1 MKNKFIGPRTALTFA
16 LLVGCAAHALAYG
29 DATPGFYVEGGPALH
44 GGADTDAWSLG
55 AVLPWS
61 PSGAGG
67 INGRSFAW
75 DVFAS
80 QWRAPQAMGD
90 GRRNYAQLGAI
101 ATWRYRFDQGRSP
114 WFAEAGLGGTVMN
127 HVYRTPERS
136 FSTAFQFTEVLGLG
150 RSFGERGEHEL
161 SVRLQHVSNG
171 GLKKPNPGA
180 NFVRLRYLYRF

>member
-1 MKNKFIGPRTALTFA
+1 MTTKFSGVRVALGLGA
-16 LLVGCAAHALAYG
+16 LLVCATQALAYG
-29 DATPGFYVEGGPALH
+29 DATPGFYVEGGKALH
-44 GGADTDAWSLG
+44 GGADTDAWALG

-61 PSGAGG
+61 PGGAGVV
-67 INGRSFAW
+67 NGRSFAW
-75 DVFAS
+75 DLFAS
-80 QWRAPQAMGD
+80 QWRAPHEAGD
-90 GRRNYAQLGAI
+90 GRRNYVQLGAI
-101 ATWRYRFDQGRSP
+101 ATWRYRFDQGSSP
-114 WFAEAGLGGTVMN
+114 WFAEAGIGGTVMN

-171 GLKKPNPGA
+171 GIKRPNPGA

>member
-1 MKNKFIGPRTALTFA
+1 MKNKFSGARAASAFGA
-16 LLVGCAAHALAYG
+16 LLFCATQALAYG
-29 DATPGFYVEGGPALH
+29 DAAPGFYVEGGHALH
-44 GGADTDAWSLG
+44 GGTDTEAWALG

-61 PSGAGG
+61 RTGAGPV
-67 INGRSFAW
+67 NGRSFAW
-75 DVFAS
+75 DLFAS

-90 GRRNYAQLGAI
+90 GRRGYAQLGAI
-101 ATWRYRFDQGRSP
+101 ATWRYRFDRGGSP
-114 WFAEAGLGGTVMN
+114 WFVEGGLGGTLMN
-127 HVYRTPERS
+127 HVYRTPDRS

-171 GLKKPNPGA
+171 GIRKPNPGA

>member
-1 MKNKFIGPRTALTFA
+1 MTTKFFGTRAALGLGVLF
-16 LLVGCAAHALAYG
+16 LCATQALAYG
-29 DATPGFYVEGGPALH
+29 DATPGFYGEGGQALH
-44 GGADTDAWSLG
+44 GGADTDAWALG

-61 PSGAGG
+61 PGGTGAV
-67 INGRSFAW
+67 NGRSFAW
-75 DVFAS
+75 DLFAS
-80 QWRAPQAMGD
+80 QWLAPREGSDA
-90 GRRNYAQLGAI
+90 RRSYAQVGAI

-171 GLKKPNPGA
+171 GIKKPNPGA